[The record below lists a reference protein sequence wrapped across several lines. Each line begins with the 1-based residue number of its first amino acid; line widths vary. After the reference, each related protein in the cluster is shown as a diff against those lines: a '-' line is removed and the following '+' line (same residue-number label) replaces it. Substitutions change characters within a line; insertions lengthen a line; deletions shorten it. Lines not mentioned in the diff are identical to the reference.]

1 MSDAQAVDGQW
12 IRDAVDRYERPL
24 VLYASRMLHD
34 EHRAADVV
42 QDVFVRLCRQSKED
56 VDDHLQAWLFSVCR
70 NRALDVIRKE
80 KRMKPMTEHHLR
92 NGTSES
98 PDPADRA
105 EDRDASSRVLD
116 LVDDLPD
123 KQAEVVR
130 LKFQH
135 GLSYREIAKVTEMSV
150 SNVGYVLHTAIATL
164 RQQMDPDLD
173 RATTA
178 Q

>member
-1 MSDAQAVDGQW
+1 MSDAPEVDGHW

-24 VLYASRMLHD
+24 VSYAYRMLRD
-34 EHRAADVV
+34 EHRARDVV
-42 QDVFVRLCRQSKED
+42 QDVFVRLCRQERDD
-56 VDDHLQAWLFSVCR
+56 VEGHLQAWLFSVCR
-70 NRALDVIRKE
+70 NRTLDVIRKE
-80 KRMKPMTEHHLR
+80 KRMKPMTDHQLR
-92 NGTSES
+92 SGTDDS

-105 EDRDASSRVLD
+105 ETSDSTSRVLG

-173 RATTA
+173 TAATA
-178 Q
+178 